1 MKTALATLALALA
14 STASMAD
21 TLQPLQAASSA
32 AAANLQQASG
42 HQERLYQRYC
52 DKLREGPE
60 AYAAFVRRMNVV
72 TGYTYTEFAPSQASD
87 PVRYQCREAPGALAR
102 LER

>member
-1 MKTALATLALALA
+1 MRIALA
-14 STASMAD
+14 SLGLLAAATAMAD
-21 TLQPLQAASSA
+21 SPQPLQAVAPA
-32 AAANLQQASG
+32 ATAGSQPASG

-72 TGYTYTEFAPSQASD
+72 TGFTYTEFAPTSATD
-87 PVRYQCREAPGALAR
+87 PVRYQCREANGALAR